1 MQNRK
6 TKRRRIVVVFVA
18 QLLLFSFSSSYSDL
32 ASHSRLSAKEW
43 NQFPSDGVIACWS
56 LFVRRI
62 EEAESYFV
70 RHEQCSEPPDQR
82 QRRTKCKNL
91 GDECAVWVCVR
102 YTSYVVGAFTAAF
115 TGTIRIKASGIGSS
129 CTSSAAYNVH
139 VCFMVRTLAIVVNR
153 LWIMNMNHEY
163 IDSSV
168 SSLRFYSYTCIART
182 QRHTVNLLFMI
193 ICMCASV
200 CFGFV
205 VGGAVAGIA
214 NHRFVQLISLLP
226 WIKCNFWTISFID
239 SL

>member
-102 YTSYVVGAFTAAF
+102 YTSYVVGGNTRSFHRHDSHKGLWNWLIVHEFGSVQRTCVLYGENARNRRESFMNYEHESWIHRLVGFFASILQLHMHRAHTTAHRQF
-115 TGTIRIKASGIGSS
+115 IIYDNLYVCKCVFWFCCRWCCCRNCQSS
-129 CTSSAAYNVH
+129 FCSINFIIT
-139 VCFMVRTLAIVVNR
+139 
-153 LWIMNMNHEY
+153 MN
-163 IDSSV
+163 
-168 SSLRFYSYTCIART
+168 
-182 QRHTVNLLFMI
+182 
-193 ICMCASV
+193 
-200 CFGFV
+200 
-205 VGGAVAGIA
+205 
-214 NHRFVQLISLLP
+214 
-226 WIKCNFWTISFID
+226 
-239 SL
+239 